1 MLRVALWASGSAS
14 GNSTVR
20 FERLVDERSQD
31 SLRHGPEIRLPLRDA
46 LWVRN
51 QVVQFSF
58 HVLRFAKHAW
68 GFLMSCPCNSMA
80 HFNFSACLTMRRR
93 HGKHGPLQSFG
104 VSLVRRP
111 SAFERQGCLFLDRYW
126 VHPAN
131 RGDAMVLVPCP
142 PSAAVATLTSLS
154 LLQSLVAH
162 LHRSGLQ
169 QAVDA
174 HFVAATFGLSIVLPF
189 CGSDLDSV
197 RSRRPPAAS
206 PAPAPPA
213 RSSRS
218 SSPPPRES

>member
-93 HGKHGPLQSFG
+93 SRKATVLCK
-104 VSLVRRP
+104 V
-111 SAFERQGCLFLDRYW
+111 SAFPGVPAPSSAKVVFSWMGIGSARRIVVMPWFSSH
-126 VHPAN
+126 VHPAQPLPHSRLCLFSN
-131 RGDAMVLVPCP
+131 RLSPTFTVRGFSRPW
-142 PSAAVATLTSLS
+142 TSTS
-154 LLQSLVAH
+154 
-162 LHRSGLQ
+162 
-169 QAVDA
+169 
-174 HFVAATFGLSIVLPF
+174 
-189 CGSDLDSV
+189 
-197 RSRRPPAAS
+197 
-206 PAPAPPA
+206 
-213 RSSRS
+213 
-218 SSPPPRES
+218 